1 MNETTSTESSTK
13 EDKNMDASREDKN
26 MAVIMDIAMLFVF
39 MISPLVVYLIKKD
52 SQFIME
58 QAREN
63 INLNITI
70 ILEGIVCG
78 VLTLL
83 LIGIIGYIVVGIY
96 FLIVTILAAVANSD
110 GKIYRYPGI
119 IRLLK

>member
-1 MNETTSTESSTK
+1 
-13 EDKNMDASREDKN
+13 
-26 MAVIMDIAMLFVF
+26 

-78 VLTLL
+78 ALTLL